1 MPAYSILFDESL
13 NHNPHD
19 EQLDV
24 QFRFWDKETIQV
36 QIRYLDSRFF
46 QPTSA
51 DNIVA
56 ELPNSTASL
65 PEKKMLVFS
74 MDGPN
79 TNGSVLEKLKAHRDK
94 NELLQI
100 LEIRSCGLHIVH
112 GVFQTGVK
120 ATEWE
125 LDIILKAMW
134 KLFR

>member
-1 MPAYSILFDESL
+1 MPAHSILFDESL

-24 QFRFWDKETIQV
+24 QFRSWDKETIQV
-36 QIRYLDSRFF
+36 QTRYLDSRFF
-46 QPTSA
+46 QPTNA

-74 MDGPN
+74 IDGPN
-79 TNGSVLEKLKAHRDK
+79 TNWIVLEKLKAHRDK

-112 GVFQTGVK
+112 GVFRTGVK
-120 ATEWE
+120 ATGWE

-134 KLFR
+134 KLFK